1 LLAHERGIDDPSR
14 QSKALRLESLGLQV
28 ELAGALSETTL
39 TARFANPS
47 DDTLEGDFT
56 FELPEGAV
64 VTGYALD
71 IDGQLVDGVLVDPLK
86 AERTYE
92 AQVRE
97 GVDPGLARCRA
108 AMCSRRGSFRSRRK
122 AGAPSG

>member
-1 LLAHERGIDDPSR
+1 MRKPLLLSAVLLGLPIFVAHAANPALLAHERGIDDPSR

-56 FELPEGAV
+56 FEETFSLSPQPPFA
-64 VTGYALD
+64 
-71 IDGQLVDGVLVDPLK
+71 
-86 AERTYE
+86 
-92 AQVRE
+92 
-97 GVDPGLARCRA
+97 
-108 AMCSRRGSFRSRRK
+108 
-122 AGAPSG
+122 